1 MRRERTPR
9 DDDEDEPDVPLR
21 ERMTRLD
28 GELVEAR
35 EVLERVAPGEPRV
48 QAPATVA
55 EAFALADAAQA
66 AKAKENVRHP
76 PVTRRTHVDDARRT
90 PRAAGARAA
99 SPARASR
106 PPPGRTIPA
115 RGNRVDPFSS
125 SNAFFFSFRAGSVS
139 ASASTSRARR
149 FRSDPCL
156 YAIPSATALFKQKH
170 KKGQGD
176 DKAKEKDVPAWWRYV
191 DPFFREVHAGDLHAV
206 LPPRRWDD
214 DPDLRLPPLGR
225 KHDVP
230 FEDGLPKPPTPVL
243 VPPASASAPPAP
255 PLKLE
260 PPPPASVSVG
270 VPGVSTI
277 VGPSIPLGPAIPVGM
292 PPVPPASAAGASTAT
307 LPGALPHAGA
317 RASAAP
323 LVPPPPPG
331 AAAGGDLLS
340 LLTPDEVA
348 ALFRQRVAFEETAN
362 ARRKA
367 TAAAARACA
376 CEVDDLEAWL
386 GEGGDAPG
394 ERGAERKKNEKDK
407 GKQHARESF
416 DDDAERSRKEPREE
430 GDVAA
435 GLRRWLRDD
444 AAEAALAVRDA
455 RAAAAVPVAP
465 ATLPDP
471 YARRH
476 PYPPPKVCAVIK
488 SDADGVVYVAGER
501 PGAPGST
508 PPPIGTAGLAP
519 APVVVAV
526 AGVPSEG
533 LAAAAAAAAG
543 APQTRA
549 GSSERRSPSVSGLVV
564 SPSSDSLRG
573 DADFPGAGAGDGPGT
588 SGLGSAAVKPTEPAA
603 PAPLTEEEKASLEL
617 CRRAFGVRGDL
628 PHCFGSAR
636 LDETALPLH
645 TTMLFDRHF
654 WLAKAVGALP
664 SAAPQTPWISPSPV
678 SRARE
683 AATAAAAEVAEAEGE
698 AGKKA
703 GAGAAA
709 GGGPGGRCA
718 VCVVQKKGRCGTDTA
733 PARCLRRGGR
743 GRADALEDPFDDA
756 REPSEEPLLELP
768 AKAESA
774 VKAESAK
781 PGPSAAP
788 ARPPPA
794 RPPPTPLPAASTA
807 AIALMR
813 AAERRE
819 RRRAAAAA
827 RREARKQD
835 DERRVSDDAS
845 SPVSSLSS
853 SSSSESDSEPASAS
867 AELETL
873 SAALDEDPALR
884 AAAPRDEVE
893 GETLALQ
900 YELMWQQQANR
911 HVITSLLG
919 RVLDAADEEGARFAE
934 MEGELAEAAAYVSK
948 TREVRR
954 ILKREKRDA
963 DQRLALERAAA
974 VAAASSR
981 VGAQRR
987 DADGNVIVTP
997 SLPED
1002 AAAAAAAAAAQNAG
1016 FGRALGVGPGGS
1028 PKTAAAA
1035 AAAAAAHA
1043 AKYGAYHGRSPSGR
1057 PRIPKHVQDRF
1068 AGGVRIGG
1076 ANALRLGLPGVDAG
1090 GVPGAARNLPGALPG
1105 VGALGG
1111 SARAA
1116 GSEPLPGIDGGQFF
1130 PGVPTTASAAAVAP
1144 GAASFSPSRFAPPE
1158 VLVDTV
1164 HAAAAHAESKP
1175 PIPAKGG
1182 CAKQEKRKDAFFAE
1196 CAVCAGTAETSKC
1209 REMLR
1214 CSRCALPT
1222 HPRCYGVKSVAAA
1235 LAAGG
1240 GKEGKDGWLCW
1251 VCRDACDRGKANTPA
1266 VAAAAATTPAGAR
1279 RPSLEEKLAMFR
1291 GVSCVL
1297 CPVQLGAFKQCA
1309 DGRWCH
1315 VACAQWVAETSVDE
1329 SDVCRAI
1336 RGVQQIPRERARHPC
1351 VACGRTGGVST
1362 RCSFGH
1368 CQVTFHPLCAR
1379 RAGFYVRAS
1388 DGHKTSYRAYCDKHS
1403 PAMAERDRARGVA
1416 APVMPP
1422 PLAPAG
1428 PEPGGGASAS
1438 RTQPQTRRAPVAA
1451 ERDEKR
1457 HAGVGLRASFPGAPG
1472 TPGTAPPAPPRASS
1486 LAAEPT
1492 ARLELTASALRRARA
1507 ELTKGLALCRA
1518 VLRRETVKCAAARAD
1533 AAVARA
1539 RVGVAEPFPDRLA
1552 LGAGD
1557 ASRDPHALAPTP
1569 PPHPGRGSPGVGPRA
1584 PGEAS
1589 PTGPSGVTPVAPKRA
1604 RSRATRGKPRASKDP
1619 GPAPGFHLG
1628 DEDDEQGRAKRA
1640 RRSGSGG
1647 SVLRDGGTG
1656 DVSSRD
1662 PGGWSLS

>member
-1 MRRERTPR
+1 M
-9 DDDEDEPDVPLR
+9 
-21 ERMTRLD
+21 
-28 GELVEAR
+28 
-35 EVLERVAPGEPRV
+35 
-48 QAPATVA
+48 
-55 EAFALADAAQA
+55 
-66 AKAKENVRHP
+66 
-76 PVTRRTHVDDARRT
+76 
-90 PRAAGARAA
+90 
-99 SPARASR
+99 
-106 PPPGRTIPA
+106 
-115 RGNRVDPFSS
+115 
-125 SNAFFFSFRAGSVS
+125 
-139 ASASTSRARR
+139 
-149 FRSDPCL
+149 
-156 YAIPSATALFKQKH
+156 
-170 KKGQGD
+170 
-176 DKAKEKDVPAWWRYV
+176 PAWWRYV

-214 DPDLRLPPLGR
+214 DPDLRLPPFGR
-225 KHDVP
+225 KHDAP
-230 FEDGLPKPPTPVL
+230 FEDGLPKPPTPVF
-243 VPPASASAPPAP
+243 VPAAPLTTAPPP
-255 PLKLE
+255 KLE

-292 PPVPPASAAGASTAT
+292 PPMPPASAVAASTAT
-307 LPGALPHAGA
+307 LPGAHSHTAA
-317 RASAAP
+317 HASAAP
-323 LVPPPPPG
+323 PVPAPPRG
-331 AAAGGDLLS
+331 AAVGGDLLS

-348 ALFRQRVAFEETAN
+348 ALFRQRVAFEEDAD
-362 ARRKA
+362 ARRRA

-376 CEVDDLEAWL
+376 CEVDHLEAWL
-386 GEGGDAPG
+386 GEAGEAPG

-407 GKQHARESF
+407 GKQRARESF
-416 DDDAERSRKEPREE
+416 DDAEGSPAKKPREE

-444 AAEAALAVRDA
+444 AAEAALAARDA

-465 ATLPDP
+465 VTLPDP

-476 PYPPPKVCAVIK
+476 PYPAPKVCAVIK
-488 SDADGVVYVAGER
+488 SDAEGVVYVAGER

-519 APVVVAV
+519 AAGAAAV
-526 AGVPSEG
+526 AGAPSAG

-543 APQTRA
+543 AAQTRA
-549 GSSERRSPSVSGLVV
+549 GSSERRSPSVSGLAA
-564 SPSSDSLRG
+564 SPSSGSLRG
-573 DADFPGAGAGDGPGT
+573 DAEYPGSSVGPGP
-588 SGLGSAAVKPTEPAA
+588 SGLGPVAAKPAEPAA
-603 PAPLTEEEKASLEL
+603 PAPSTPAPLTEEEKASLEL

-645 TTMLFDRHF
+645 TSMLFDRHF

-664 SAAPQTPWISPSPV
+664 SATPHTPWVSPSPA

-683 AATAAAAEVAEAEGE
+683 AAAAAAAAAEAKGE
-698 AGKKA
+698 AGKKRA
-703 GAGAAA
+703 GPGAAA

-756 REPSEEPLLELP
+756 GEPSDEPLLGAS

-774 VKAESAK
+774 VKAEGGK
-781 PGPSAAP
+781 KGPSAAAAAAP
-788 ARPPPA
+788 AA

-807 AIALMR
+807 AIASMR

-827 RREARKQD
+827 RREARAKGLE
-835 DERRVSDDAS
+835 ERSSDAS
-845 SPVSSLSS
+845 FLGSSSSS
-853 SSSSESDSEPASAS
+853 SSSSESESEPASAS
-867 AELETL
+867 AELATL
-873 SAALDEDPALR
+873 SAALDRDPALR

-919 RVLDAADEEGARFAE
+919 RVLDAADEEGERFAE
-934 MEGELAEAAAYVSK
+934 AEGELAEAAAYVSK

-974 VAAASSR
+974 AAAASSR

-987 DADGNVIVTP
+987 DADGNVIAAAHGADGQ
-997 SLPED
+997 PED

-1043 AKYGAYHGRSPSGR
+1043 ARYGVYYGRSPSGR

-1068 AGGVRIGG
+1068 AGGIRVGG
-1076 ANALRLGLPGVDAG
+1076 ANAPRLGLPGGDAG
-1090 GVPGAARNLPGALPG
+1090 GVAGAAGNESSRPGALPG
-1105 VGALGG
+1105 LGAPAVG
-1111 SARAA
+1111 SAKRAA
-1116 GSEPLPGIDGGQFF
+1116 GSEPFPGTQIPFSLARGGIDGGRFV
-1130 PGVPTTASAAAVAP
+1130 PGVPTTAAANAGTHPPALGAP
-1144 GAASFSPSRFAPPE
+1144 GSLSPSRFGPPE
-1158 VLVDTV
+1158 VLVDTI
-1164 HAAAAHAESKP
+1164 HAAAAHAEAKP
-1175 PIPAKGG
+1175 PPATKGG
-1182 CAKQEKRKDAFFAE
+1182 GAKQEKRKDAFFAE

-1209 REMLR
+1209 RELLR
-1214 CSRCALPT
+1214 CSRCALPA
-1222 HPRCYGVKSVAAA
+1222 HPRCVGAKSAAAA
-1235 LAAGG
+1235 LAACVT
-1240 GKEGKDGWLCW
+1240 KEGKEGWLCW

-1266 VAAAAATTPAGAR
+1266 VAAAAATTPAGAP
-1279 RPSLEEKLAMFR
+1279 RPSLDEKLAMFR

-1315 VACAQWVAETSVDE
+1315 VACAQWMPEISVDE
-1329 SDVCRAI
+1329 SDVVRAI

-1351 VACGRTGGVST
+1351 VACGRTGGISM

-1368 CQVTFHPLCAR
+1368 CQVSFHPLCAR
-1379 RAGFYVRAS
+1379 RAGFHVRAS
-1388 DGHKTSYRAYCDKHS
+1388 DGVKTNYRAYCDKHS
-1403 PAMAERDRARGVA
+1403 PAMAERDRARGVTGPA
-1416 APVMPP
+1416 MPTSALETAGTFPSGRFVSERMGNQSAQP
-1422 PLAPAG
+1422 P
-1428 PEPGGGASAS
+1428 
-1438 RTQPQTRRAPVAA
+1438 TRRAPGNVGADRSERGAKSSNEKARELAA
-1451 ERDEKR
+1451 
-1457 HAGVGLRASFPGAPG
+1457 AGNASVSFPGAPPV
-1472 TPGTAPPAPPRASS
+1472 PGAVRTPPAAPLRASS
-1486 LAAEPT
+1486 LASEPT
-1492 ARLELTASALRRARA
+1492 ARLELTASALRRARS

-1518 VLRRETVKCAAARAD
+1518 ALRRETVKRARARAD

-1539 RVGVAEPFPDRLA
+1539 RFGIAEPHPDPLGTDDRNARAPMEPGSPAGEA
-1552 LGAGD
+1552 LI
-1557 ASRDPHALAPTP
+1557 RLAPT
-1569 PPHPGRGSPGVGPRA
+1569 
-1584 PGEAS
+1584 EAS

-1604 RSRATRGKPRASKDP
+1604 RSQATRGKPRTSKDASLTARERDP
-1619 GPAPGFHLG
+1619 G
-1628 DEDDEQGRAKRA
+1628 ERDDEQGRAKRA

-1656 DVSSRD
+1656 DVSSHN
-1662 PGGWSLS
+1662 PGGWSFL

>member
-1 MRRERTPR
+1 M
-9 DDDEDEPDVPLR
+9 
-21 ERMTRLD
+21 
-28 GELVEAR
+28 
-35 EVLERVAPGEPRV
+35 
-48 QAPATVA
+48 
-55 EAFALADAAQA
+55 
-66 AKAKENVRHP
+66 
-76 PVTRRTHVDDARRT
+76 
-90 PRAAGARAA
+90 
-99 SPARASR
+99 
-106 PPPGRTIPA
+106 
-115 RGNRVDPFSS
+115 
-125 SNAFFFSFRAGSVS
+125 
-139 ASASTSRARR
+139 
-149 FRSDPCL
+149 
-156 YAIPSATALFKQKH
+156 
-170 KKGQGD
+170 
-176 DKAKEKDVPAWWRYV
+176 
-191 DPFFREVHAGDLHAV
+191 
-206 LPPRRWDD
+206 
-214 DPDLRLPPLGR
+214 
-225 KHDVP
+225 
-230 FEDGLPKPPTPVL
+230 
-243 VPPASASAPPAP
+243 
-255 PLKLE
+255 
-260 PPPPASVSVG
+260 
-270 VPGVSTI
+270 
-277 VGPSIPLGPAIPVGM
+277 
-292 PPVPPASAAGASTAT
+292 
-307 LPGALPHAGA
+307 
-317 RASAAP
+317 
-323 LVPPPPPG
+323 
-331 AAAGGDLLS
+331 
-340 LLTPDEVA
+340 
-348 ALFRQRVAFEETAN
+348 
-362 ARRKA
+362 
-367 TAAAARACA
+367 
-376 CEVDDLEAWL
+376 
-386 GEGGDAPG
+386 
-394 ERGAERKKNEKDK
+394 
-407 GKQHARESF
+407 
-416 DDDAERSRKEPREE
+416 
-430 GDVAA
+430 
-435 GLRRWLRDD
+435 
-444 AAEAALAVRDA
+444 
-455 RAAAAVPVAP
+455 
-465 ATLPDP
+465 
-471 YARRH
+471 
-476 PYPPPKVCAVIK
+476 
-488 SDADGVVYVAGER
+488 
-501 PGAPGST
+501 
-508 PPPIGTAGLAP
+508 
-519 APVVVAV
+519 
-526 AGVPSEG
+526 
-533 LAAAAAAAAG
+533 
-543 APQTRA
+543 
-549 GSSERRSPSVSGLVV
+549 
-564 SPSSDSLRG
+564 
-573 DADFPGAGAGDGPGT
+573 
-588 SGLGSAAVKPTEPAA
+588 
-603 PAPLTEEEKASLEL
+603 TEEEKASLEL

-683 AATAAAAEVAEAEGE
+683 AAAVAATEVAEAKGE

-703 GAGAAA
+703 SAGAAA

-756 REPSEEPLLELP
+756 GEPSEEPLLELP

-1130 PGVPTTASAAAVAP
+1130 PGVPTTASAVAVAP

-1315 VACAQWVAETSVDE
+1315 VACAQWMPEISVDE
-1329 SDVCRAI
+1329 SDVVRAI

-1351 VACGRTGGVST
+1351 VACGRTGGISM

-1368 CQVTFHPLCAR
+1368 CQVSFHPLCAR
-1379 RAGFYVRAS
+1379 RAGFHVRAS
-1388 DGHKTSYRAYCDKHS
+1388 DGVKTNYRAYCDKHS
-1403 PAMAERDRARGVA
+1403 PAMAERDRARGVTGPA
-1416 APVMPP
+1416 MPTSALETAGTFPSGRFVSERMGNQSAQP
-1422 PLAPAG
+1422 P
-1428 PEPGGGASAS
+1428 
-1438 RTQPQTRRAPVAA
+1438 TRRAPGNVGADRSERGAKSSNEKARELAA
-1451 ERDEKR
+1451 
-1457 HAGVGLRASFPGAPG
+1457 AGNASVSFPGAPPV
-1472 TPGTAPPAPPRASS
+1472 PGAVRTPPAAPLRASS
-1486 LAAEPT
+1486 LASEPT
-1492 ARLELTASALRRARA
+1492 ARLELTASALRRARS

-1518 VLRRETVKCAAARAD
+1518 ALRRETVKRARARAD

-1539 RVGVAEPFPDRLA
+1539 RFGIAEPHPDPLGTDDRNARAPMEPGSPAGEA
-1552 LGAGD
+1552 LI
-1557 ASRDPHALAPTP
+1557 RLAPT
-1569 PPHPGRGSPGVGPRA
+1569 
-1584 PGEAS
+1584 EAS

-1604 RSRATRGKPRASKDP
+1604 RSQATRGKPRTSKDASLTARERDP
-1619 GPAPGFHLG
+1619 G
-1628 DEDDEQGRAKRA
+1628 ERDDEQGRAKRA

-1656 DVSSRD
+1656 DVSSHN
-1662 PGGWSLS
+1662 PGGWSFL